1 MWRRVQVTAARS
13 AAATLDAQQRA
24 AVVSLTK
31 ALAAKR
37 NAEMAFADERDAWLA
52 ERAELLAQLEAAQQR
67 R

>member
-1 MWRRVQVTAARS
+1 MTAARS

-52 ERAELLAQLEAAQQR
+52 ERAELLAQLEAAQR